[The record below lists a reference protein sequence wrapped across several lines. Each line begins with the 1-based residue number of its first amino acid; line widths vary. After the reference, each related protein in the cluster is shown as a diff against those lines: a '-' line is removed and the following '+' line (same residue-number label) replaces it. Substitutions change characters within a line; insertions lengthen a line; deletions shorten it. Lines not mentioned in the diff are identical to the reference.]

1 MSYPL
6 QMILPVCNQQGGM
19 CGHWETGLTFG
30 ILLTAWCLFN
40 SYIDTTASMSL
51 PHPAQLIRPSCRSQ
65 ALLQQHLL
73 RDFQNDGIDRRG
85 VLPARCR

>member
-1 MSYPL
+1 
-6 QMILPVCNQQGGM
+6 M
-19 CGHWETGLTFG
+19 CGRWETSLTFG
-30 ILLTAWCLFN
+30 ISLTVWWVLN
-40 SYIDTTASMSL
+40 SYIDTTASMKPIEL
-51 PHPAQLIRPSCRSQ
+51 PRPARLSCRSQ